1 LLLTARLARVDS
13 TLLPALFLLGGLA
26 AEMRYET
33 RPELVSY
40 LLLALVLYLL
50 HRHAEGKASPLWLLV
65 PIHLIWVN
73 MHGLFIVGWLAEG
86 CFILG
91 LLVRDRRLDRRLLVW
106 TAAAV
111 TVALLNPYGWRGAT
125 FPLVL
130 ATRLQ
135 PENVF
140 AQSIGEFTSPFAM
153 GLSSQFPFYPRAPI
167 FSFRLFALLSLL
179 ALIPLARR
187 KRWWSLLL
195 WGVGMALAYR
205 MVRNIPVLIV
215 ATLPATVW
223 GLSASRLFERLRG
236 LPSTGAASRKTS
248 RPESG
253 SVSRRRRRRKD
264 PARHLR
270 STSGLGNTPPWV
282 TAIFLRG
289 LPALVIVV
297 ALFLGLRVYHDAY
310 YIASRR
316 IDRFG
321 LGWNRLSIP
330 VDAVEYARRAGLRGP
345 VLNHLNLGGWLMW
358 AHPDPVFIDGRL
370 EVMGEKFYNEY
381 RRALSSTD
389 ELEATVARHGIRWLF
404 FPYAISPQLLGR
416 VSKDEHWE
424 LVYTDHLAAIFT
436 RKDAGEAS
444 TLTPLLPALVGPAPP
459 TASLPGL
466 GGEPR
471 PGRLQRQLSGL
482 FRRAAFPGEDYYL
495 GLFHLY
501 RGEFPQA
508 AARFSLALQASGGA
522 YYEIYNNLGAVYFRM
537 KRFTDARA
545 CYEMVLQDDPSN
557 RIARERL
564 SSLPAP

>member
-1 LLLTARLARVDS
+1 
-13 TLLPALFLLGGLA
+13 
-26 AEMRYET
+26 
-33 RPELVSY
+33 
-40 LLLALVLYLL
+40 
-50 HRHAEGKASPLWLLV
+50 
-65 PIHLIWVN
+65 
-73 MHGLFIVGWLAEG
+73 
-86 CFILG
+86 
-91 LLVRDRRLDRRLLVW
+91 
-106 TAAAV
+106 
-111 TVALLNPYGWRGAT
+111 
-125 FPLVL
+125 
-130 ATRLQ
+130 
-135 PENVF
+135 
-140 AQSIGEFTSPFAM
+140 
-153 GLSSQFPFYPRAPI
+153 
-167 FSFRLFALLSLL
+167 
-179 ALIPLARR
+179 
-187 KRWWSLLL
+187 
-195 WGVGMALAYR
+195 
-205 MVRNIPVLIV
+205 
-215 ATLPATVW
+215 
-223 GLSASRLFERLRG
+223 
-236 LPSTGAASRKTS
+236 
-248 RPESG
+248 
-253 SVSRRRRRRKD
+253 
-264 PARHLR
+264 
-270 STSGLGNTPPWV
+270 
-282 TAIFLRG
+282 